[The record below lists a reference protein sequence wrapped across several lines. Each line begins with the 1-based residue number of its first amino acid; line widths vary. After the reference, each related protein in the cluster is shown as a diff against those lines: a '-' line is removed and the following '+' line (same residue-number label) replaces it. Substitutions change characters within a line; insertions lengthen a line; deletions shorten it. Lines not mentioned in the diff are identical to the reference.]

1 MLVETTRGMELQK
14 ALSKWIL
21 DHGINQAAMARAL
34 GIRKHRINDIVN
46 LKTDMRA
53 SELMLI
59 CGFLD
64 KKPSEILES
73 IEKEE

>member
-1 MLVETTRGMELQK
+1 MGAEITRGMELQK

-21 DHGINQAAMARAL
+21 DHGINQAAISRAT

-46 LKTDMRA
+46 FKTDMRS
-53 SELMLI
+53 SELWLI
-59 CGFLD
+59 CCFLD
-64 KKPSEILES
+64 KKPSEILAT

>member
-1 MLVETTRGMELQK
+1 MLAETTRGMELQK

-21 DHGINQAAMARAL
+21 DHGINQAAMGRAL

-46 LKTDMRA
+46 LKTDMKA
-53 SELMLI
+53 SELLLI
-59 CGFLD
+59 CRFLE
-64 KKPSEILES
+64 KNPSDLLES